1 MTTEHM
7 LSLGGKEISR
17 RIFLKQ
23 LQSALRHPTK
33 RGKWRIDQVA
43 G

>member
-7 LSLGGKEISR
+7 KSLGATELSR

-23 LQSALRHPTK
+23 LRLALEHPTQ
-33 RGKWRIDQVA
+33 RGKWRIAD
-43 G
+43 